1 MSEETQEPIP
11 LDRLAKIYRKIKER
25 IDRLTQ
31 EYDTEMETLKGQQD
45 EIRFAMKDQMKS
57 MGVKSVQTSFGTV
70 AMVTKTRYNTQDWD
84 SFKKFVLEHDA
95 LDLFEKRI
103 AQLNM
108 KQFLDENPGVVP
120 PGLNSNSEYDVS
132 VRKPTSK

>member
-1 MSEETQEPIP
+1 MSEQKIP
-11 LDRLAKIYRKIKER
+11 LDKLAKVYRKMRDQISE
-25 IDRLTQ
+25 LTK
-31 EYDTEMETLKGQQD
+31 EYDTQVELLKAQQD
-45 EIRFAMKDQMKS
+45 EIKNAMKEQMQALGVTSVRTDQ
-57 MGVKSVQTSFGTV
+57 GTV
-70 AMVTKTRYNTQDWD
+70 VLSVKTRYSTADWD

-132 VRKPTSK
+132 VRKPTAK